1 MRLVRGIL
9 LAALFAAALWHEP
22 ARLHAER
29 EIRAA
34 TEALRYILTHGSEIP
49 DAPGALDRTALVA
62 AAAAPALPGDPRP
75 VLLEGAARLVNGQ
88 SDRALDTYRRALAL
102 GERGETDLNLGR
114 VLERVGREEDARA
127 AFVRAAWISPP
138 LIASM
143 LPDVAAPVQAEVL
156 RLEKELREGRLTA
169 PPRLP
174 SP

>member
-1 MRLVRGIL
+1 VLAVL
-9 LAALFAAALWHEP
+9 LAAALWREP
-22 ARLHAER
+22 PRAHAER

-34 TEALRYILTHGSEIP
+34 TEALRYVLLHTTELP
-49 DAPGALDRTALVA
+49 DPPGALDRIALVA
-62 AAAAPALPGDPRP
+62 TAVEPALPGDPRP

-88 SDRALDTYRRALAL
+88 GDRALETYRRALAL

-138 LIASM
+138 LVASM
-143 LPDVAAPVQAEVL
+143 LPDVAPAAQAEVL
-156 RLEKELREGRLTA
+156 RLEKELREGRLHA

-174 SP
+174 VP